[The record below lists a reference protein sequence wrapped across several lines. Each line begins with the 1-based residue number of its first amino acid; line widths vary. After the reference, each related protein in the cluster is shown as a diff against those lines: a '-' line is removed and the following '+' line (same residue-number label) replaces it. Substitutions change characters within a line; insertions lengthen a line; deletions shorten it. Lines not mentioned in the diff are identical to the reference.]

1 MKNLYESI
9 LSEAQLTESIFSVSP
24 IKSAATNAKKV
35 ATKALKEQNAKKIA
49 DLAAKGAVTIYNK
62 SGKMMT
68 SDTIAKKGAI
78 IDNTLYIPDAGKGT
92 ANIRFDLNKISN
104 IIPDIDTIS
113 LCGRYGANGPI
124 AGTAE
129 KGAIRLYCGD
139 GYDGR
144 GKINKIISNSP
155 IPYMA
160 LKRDNSF
167 HSGSM
172 IPAFKNLDL
181 SEAIS
186 TRNND
191 IYFENIFAENIILPR
206 TTYRLH
212 FSKIY
217 DPTHD
222 IRLGKN
228 IIGSASYIDITYQIF
243 DKDDILSLYKILF
256 DTDISEKDLDDIN
269 EFTRYT
275 LKLTIRPDLYKY
287 IGIDKIKS
295 RNIFI
300 RIEVRWMDNSFFMI
314 IDNHNGKPHILQCS
328 SR

>member
-1 MKNLYESI
+1 
-9 LSEAQLTESIFSVSP
+9 
-24 IKSAATNAKKV
+24 
-35 ATKALKEQNAKKIA
+35 
-49 DLAAKGAVTIYNK
+49 
-62 SGKMMT
+62 
-68 SDTIAKKGAI
+68 
-78 IDNTLYIPDAGKGT
+78 
-92 ANIRFDLNKISN
+92 
-104 IIPDIDTIS
+104 
-113 LCGRYGANGPI
+113 
-124 AGTAE
+124 
-129 KGAIRLYCGD
+129 
-139 GYDGR
+139 
-144 GKINKIISNSP
+144 
-155 IPYMA
+155 MA